1 MTWVAAA
8 IGGSSILGAAASEA
22 AAEKQLQGVREGI
35 QSTEKMFNTS
45 NQQQAPYRG
54 AGYTALSEIAR
65 RTGTGTNAVYD
76 PLTGAPTLVQGND
89 FFTKPFDMEDF
100 KKGMDP
106 GYQFRLQQGQDLAR
120 RQGNVGGGLVGGNV
134 MKGLEDYTQ
143 KSASDEFMN
152 TFNRNQTEKT
162 NIYNRLASLAG
173 LGQASVGQ
181 TTAAGTETGNTL
193 AKLGVAGGNAA
204 AGGLTGAAGAITGGA
219 NSYANYQMLQNM
231 TNPASASSTYTPS
244 GPSFGGA
251 NYDVAPASTGGIGLQ
266 IRT

>member
-8 IGGSSILGAAASEA
+8 IGGSAVLGAAASEA
-22 AAEKQLQGVREGI
+22 AAEKQLQGTREGI
-35 QSTEKMFNTS
+35 ASTEKMFNIG

-152 TFNRNQTEKT
+152 TFNRSQTEKT

-173 LGQASVGQ
+173 LGQTSVGQ
-181 TTAAGTETGNTL
+181 TTAAGTAAGTNL
-193 AKLGVAGGNAA
+193 AGLGVAGGNAA
-204 AGGLTGAAGAITGGA
+204 AGGLTGAASALTGGA
-219 NSYANYQMLQNM
+219 NSYANYQMLQGM
-231 TNPASASSTYTPS
+231 MGKQTPIDTS
-244 GPSFGGA
+244 GLTGSGVGNV
-251 NYDVAPASTGGIGLQ
+251 NYSL
-266 IRT
+266 RT